1 MKLLST
7 KWNACWF
14 ASPILAHFDPDRATL
29 IQVDASR
36 KGGMGNVLLQQ
47 QGDQWEL
54 IDSISW
60 WYRSRNAIIE
70 LELAA
75 VEWAFRKSKLYLL
88 GMPKLL

>member
-1 MKLLST
+1 
-7 KWNACWF
+7 
-14 ASPILAHFDPDRATL
+14 
-29 IQVDASR
+29 
-36 KGGMGNVLLQQ
+36 MGNVLLQQ

-75 VEWAFRKSKLYLL
+75 VE
-88 GMPKLL
+88 